1 MELRFADFVGT
12 MPSRRRTVLGILAA
26 AIMGAVLTLIS
37 WYVLKTLTLPA
48 FGSSNITRAFSTIV
62 LVTVIIILS
71 ATSWWRLRL
80 EHARLT
86 PDEPLVAWKDWLTTL
101 ILWIGPAGIV
111 VGATAIPLA
120 PTKLWLDGISVDQQF
135 RTQFLTRMTDSFWL
149 TDMNYKD
156 IPSYY
161 PGLWFWF
168 GGRLANLMGL
178 EGWEVYQPWAL
189 ISLAAAG
196 CMLVPVWH
204 RLSGSLVVGA
214 GTGVASIAIALVVGG
229 AEPYSAIV
237 ALGGP
242 AGAIMAGRALA
253 GDRFALIGA
262 TLYLGFSAA
271 TYTVFTVVTAV
282 TVAFLGVMMAIV
294 THQSIKPILNGVLM
308 AMGAGVI
315 ALISWGPY
323 LWAVINGAPKSGA
336 TALHYLPMAGALIPL
351 PFFSLSII
359 GFLCLVGLI
368 YYIVRLS
375 DSDVRFLASYL
386 LIAYGWVIASM
397 VTSLA
402 GTTLLGFRL
411 DVLVVLILATG
422 GVIGIAELRVYG
434 LSSIYPEQ
442 LTAKGQQVVTT
453 VMITVLCFAAISYA
467 QRIPILTSAAIDR
480 AYTDTDGDGN
490 RADLF
495 APGPA
500 AFYSSLDA
508 EIQSKF
514 PGDRAETVVLA
525 DEKSFLAFYPYASF
539 QAMTSHYANPLGQF
553 DQRNA
558 RIQRWAD
565 DSWDILEDPAQFA
578 TALDASPWEPPEVF
592 IFRGSVD
599 DTVEGWRFDLAE
611 DIYPNDPNVRF
622 TGITFNPLV
631 FNPERWATAQVG
643 PFVVVSRIAK

>member
-359 GFLCLVGLI
+359 GLLCLVGLI

-386 LIAYGWVIASM
+386 VIAYGWVIASM

-453 VMITVLCFAAISYA
+453 VMITVLCFAAIAYA

-514 PGDRAETVVLA
+514 PSDRAETVVLA

-599 DTVEGWRFDLAE
+599 DTVEGWKFDLAE